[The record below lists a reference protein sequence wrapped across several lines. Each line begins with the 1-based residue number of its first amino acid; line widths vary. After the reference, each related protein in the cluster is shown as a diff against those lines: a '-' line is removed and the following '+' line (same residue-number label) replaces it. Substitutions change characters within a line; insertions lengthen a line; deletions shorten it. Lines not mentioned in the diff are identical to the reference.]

1 MDAGFVYTATAP
13 AEKLVKMYLPG
24 TSSLNVTDAANRI
37 ITSDKFSLNVTV
49 TNNGTATYNEDI
61 IVKLYKHI
69 YGNYGTLVQT
79 QTQTISLDRR
89 QNTSLHFD
97 LDNVMDNWQYFVK
110 VYYYSAGEEVSLCGT
125 GTHTIV
131 FPSSS
136 ALPDGDVNGDGE
148 VNIADI
154 NAIINIIL
162 GGNASPEVRQRA
174 DVDKNT
180 EINIADVNA
189 IINIIQKN

>member
-1 MDAGFVYTATAP
+1 M
-13 AEKLVKMYLPG
+13 
-24 TSSLNVTDAANRI
+24 
-37 ITSDKFSLNVTV
+37 
-49 TNNGTATYNEDI
+49 
-61 IVKLYKHI
+61 
-69 YGNYGTLVQT
+69 
-79 QTQTISLDRR
+79 
-89 QNTSLHFD
+89 
-97 LDNVMDNWQYFVK
+97 
-110 VYYYSAGEEVSLCGT
+110 
-125 GTHTIV
+125 
-131 FPSSS
+131 
-136 ALPDGDVNGDGE
+136 NGDGE